1 MKIKNFMTTQPAHS
15 TSTRQSTF
23 VRMLTVQFIAVDCI
37 ASLFI
42 FVPAAVTSAKKS
54 WIMTDLG
61 CTIHGI
67 VITWVYLVLFG
78 LLSLMNIEI
87 FARIKYENWH
97 KSTFD
102 SERKLIMISVIM
114 GLMSLGV
121 ACVPL
126 SDWAWISYD
135 YYHSACVPMLEMNLY
150 HRILLLVLGLGL
162 TVVIFVS
169 TCILIGEIIKEQKDR
184 NDSQETIQRRKT
196 DLERKNNDIQSN
208 FTFAQNSG
216 MSDERK
222 HNDIQS
228 NFTFAQDSGISVIDR
243 LDNKEKD
250 TMSKPLSY
258 NGWMKDQ
265 KDTAN
270 EPPQNSISSSSTFRH
285 KITTNFALC
294 SIMIIFYVPYFVV
307 IFARADCEKCQI
319 KQKAV
324 SWTLVFIVLTFI
336 LRPIIFYFRLCGVI
350 KDKSEKTTT

>member
-1 MKIKNFMTTQPAHS
+1 MTTQPVHS
-15 TSTRQSTF
+15 TPTRQSTF
-23 VRMLTVQFIAVDCI
+23 LRMLTVQFIAVDCI

-54 WIMTDLG
+54 WIMTDHG

-78 LLSLMNIEI
+78 LFSLMNIEL
-87 FARIKYENWH
+87 FAKIKYENWH

-135 YYHSACVPMLEMNLY
+135 YYHSACVPMLEMNIY

-162 TVVIFVS
+162 TAVIFVI
-169 TCILIGEIIKEQKDR
+169 TYIIIGEYKEQKDR
-184 NDSQETIQRRKT
+184 IDSQEMIQRRKT
-196 DLERKNNDIQSN
+196 ALERKNNDMQSN
-208 FTFAQNSG
+208 FTFAQDSG
-216 MSDERK
+216 ISDERK
-222 HNDIQS
+222 NNDIQS

-243 LDNKEKD
+243 LNNKEKD
-250 TMSKPLSY
+250 TISKPLSY

-265 KDTAN
+265 KDNAN
-270 EPPQNSISSSSTFRH
+270 KPPQNSISSPSNFRH

-294 SIMIIFYVPYFVV
+294 SIMIILYVPYFVV

-324 SWTLVFIVLTFI
+324 SWTLVFIVLTFYI
-336 LRPIIFYFRLCGVI
+336 AAYYFLL
-350 KDKSEKTTT
+350 